1 MQKAPSGAPVFA
13 IPRWKWHNRNPW
25 NSKQLVAQ
33 QIFSQMDTQ
42 ACIIFLDSTLQK
54 EVVKKR
60 IHWPLGQKFTIMHSQ
75 QSPSH
80 QSPSLP
86 RSCKHIHSP
95 LVLFPLQKATISVQT
110 FWINVPHLMLRLL
123 IKHIPVFESFSM
135 WSDADYPG
143 WNLESKKLVQKGS
156 NGGYFS
162 LQKTLLGGS
171 FSFPKK

>member
-33 QIFSQMDTQ
+33 QRFSKMDAQ
-42 ACIIFLDSTLQK
+42 VCIIFLDSTLQK

-123 IKHIPVFESFSM
+123 IKNITYFWVLFHVVWCRLSR
-135 WSDADYPG
+135 
-143 WNLESKKLVQKGS
+143 LESRKQETCAKRLQWRIFLPAKVS
-156 NGGYFS
+156 VGG
-162 LQKTLLGGS
+162 
-171 FSFPKK
+171 